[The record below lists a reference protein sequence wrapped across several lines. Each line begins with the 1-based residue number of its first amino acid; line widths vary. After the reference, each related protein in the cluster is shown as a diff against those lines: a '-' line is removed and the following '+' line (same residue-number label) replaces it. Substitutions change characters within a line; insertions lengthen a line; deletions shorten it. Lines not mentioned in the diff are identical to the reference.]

1 MFGFLANNTIDSIRR
16 CFGNRYFMLSL
27 LICVVWASKLLLY
40 IRGVV
45 NQIPVA
51 CNYTDELEFSLII
64 LIIVLSLP
72 ALLARLTIADYS
84 FYIGCLFVYG
94 LNFLFFTDN
103 FDPLCENA
111 FTCLCLVF
119 PCYFIGRIIEPEK
132 FFTVFVWLAGICI
145 VMDLFYFIIY
155 VQNMKSLK
163 DAQSILSFDNMYSAY
178 QLLPH
183 VLIMAW
189 SAMRKFNPITLV
201 LTVVGLLLLLSFG
214 SRGPL
219 ACAGLFL
226 IVYFLFFMRFRYSK
240 YVKTGIVGLGIL
252 TLFFQKGIA
261 IFLKTVFEEMNLS
274 TRIIDRILGG
284 GLTHDTGRSWLTD
297 KLYAILDKNGDFFG
311 CGLFG
316 SQRYGIVYSHSFVC
330 DVHVSFGYCVGT
342 FLLIAFMLVLVA
354 GFWTCKNKMDMAFIL
369 LLFCAGVAK
378 LFLSSTFLFEPLFFM
393 LIGFCVAN
401 IARYERNKENTCL

>member
-45 NQIPVA
+45 NQIPVV

-155 VQNMKSLK
+155 
-163 DAQSILSFDNMYSAY
+163 ILEKKM
-178 QLLPH
+178 
-183 VLIMAW
+183 
-189 SAMRKFNPITLV
+189 
-201 LTVVGLLLLLSFG
+201 
-214 SRGPL
+214 
-219 ACAGLFL
+219 FL
-226 IVYFLFFMRFRYSK
+226 
-240 YVKTGIVGLGIL
+240 
-252 TLFFQKGIA
+252 
-261 IFLKTVFEEMNLS
+261 
-274 TRIIDRILGG
+274 
-284 GLTHDTGRSWLTD
+284 
-297 KLYAILDKNGDFFG
+297 
-311 CGLFG
+311 
-316 SQRYGIVYSHSFVC
+316 
-330 DVHVSFGYCVGT
+330 
-342 FLLIAFMLVLVA
+342 
-354 GFWTCKNKMDMAFIL
+354 CKNCISICKNRHK
-369 LLFCAGVAK
+369 G
-378 LFLSSTFLFEPLFFM
+378 
-393 LIGFCVAN
+393 
-401 IARYERNKENTCL
+401 